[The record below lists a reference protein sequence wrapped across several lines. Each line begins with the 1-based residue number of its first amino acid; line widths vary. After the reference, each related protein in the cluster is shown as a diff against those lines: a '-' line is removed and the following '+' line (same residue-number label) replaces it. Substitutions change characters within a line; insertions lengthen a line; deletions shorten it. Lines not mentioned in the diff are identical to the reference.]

1 MSIFSKKEP
10 EEPVEVKPSGGS
22 LMAERALNSI
32 ADGVLIIDASGTIK
46 FANPAAV
53 SLVGANGIYEVAGLY
68 LFSVLNLEDGSG
80 QQIQEDMNPLKGA
93 IVRGEPFSSRD
104 FVLVTRS
111 GKKFPI
117 DLTLTLSGGPEKI
130 ITFRNIAQEL
140 AKESEQAEFIST
152 ASHEMRTPVAS
163 IEGYL
168 GLALN
173 PQTATIDDR
182 ARKYLTEAH
191 DASQHLGRLFRDL
204 LDITKLDDNH
214 TKAHLQPV
222 ELTAEVAKMLE
233 DHRQAIAEKN
243 QRLLF
248 GTRNLSGATGHKAVM
263 PLYVMADLDFLREII
278 NNLMENAVKYTP
290 EGGTIWVDVQENN
303 GRAVIAVSDTGIG
316 IAPEDLSHIFQKFY
330 RADNSDT
337 RTIGGTGL
345 GLYIVKKRA
354 EQMGAKVVAES
365 VLSKGSSFFVLFPR
379 MSAEEYN
386 RQRQIARNLEAMK
399 IEKPSAATGSAMGA
413 AAMSA

>member
-1 MSIFSKKEP
+1 M
-10 EEPVEVKPSGGS
+10 
-22 LMAERALNSI
+22 
-32 ADGVLIIDASGTIK
+32 
-46 FANPAAV
+46 
-53 SLVGANGIYEVAGLY
+53 
-68 LFSVLNLEDGSG
+68 
-80 QQIQEDMNPLKGA
+80 
-93 IVRGEPFSSRD
+93 
-104 FVLVTRS
+104 
-111 GKKFPI
+111 
-117 DLTLTLSGGPEKI
+117 TLTLSGGPEKI

-214 TKAHLQPV
+214 IKAHLQPV

-248 GTRNLSGATGHKAVM
+248 GTRNLSGATGHKTVM

-354 EQMGAKVVAES
+354 EQMGAKVIAES